1 MLIKKEE
8 ERMKIDNVHKAIVV
22 VLLLFSTANFVL
34 AQSGRGKGRLKGEVL
49 DENGNPIENAKIV
62 ITSMEYQD
70 LSFEATSNKKGNWA
84 VIGLGSGMWR
94 VTIAAEGYSPA
105 YTDIDVKQL
114 KKNPKIVMALEKI
127 KQTAHITPQDRT
139 SLDLINQGNEFFA
152 EKKYDE
158 AISVFEKF
166 LEKNPGSSQ
175 IHINIGNCYIQ
186 KNELDKAAQEFNKVL
201 EGIKPEKDDISANE
215 IATKAMAGM
224 GEVYLLKGD
233 FEKAQKYIEKVLD
246 NYPEDERMTF
256 NMGEIYFSNNKIG
269 EAIHYYE
276 LSKQINPKWG
286 KPYLKLGYAYLNKGN
301 FEKAKENFRMF
312 IKVDPDSPDVQTA
325 QNILEYLEK

>member
-1 MLIKKEE
+1 
-8 ERMKIDNVHKAIVV
+8 MKINNGCKAILVI
-22 VLLLFSTANFVL
+22 LLLFSTVNFVL

-62 ITSMEYQD
+62 ITNIKWQD
-70 LSFEATSNKKGNWA
+70 LNFETISNKKGKWA
-84 VIGLGSGMWR
+84 VLGLGSGMWR
-94 VTIAAEGYSPA
+94 VTVTAEGYAPA
-105 YTDIDVKQL
+105 YTDTDVKQL
-114 KKNPKIVMALEKI
+114 KKNPEIILSLKKIE
-127 KQTAHITPQDRT
+127 QTAHITPQDRT
-139 SLDLINQGNEFFA
+139 SLDLLDQGNKFFT

-158 AISVFEKF
+158 AISAFEQF
-166 LEKNPGSSQ
+166 LEKNPASYQ
-175 IHINIGNCYIQ
+175 VHLNIGNCYIQ
-186 KNELDKAAQEFNKVL
+186 NNELDKATQEFNKIL
-201 EGIKPEKDDISANE
+201 EGIKLETDDLRGNE

-233 FEKAQKYIEKVLD
+233 FENAQKYIKKVLD
-246 NYPEDERMTF
+246 NFPEDERMTF
-256 NMGEIYFSNNKIG
+256 NMGEIYFSNNKID

-301 FEKAKENFRMF
+301 FEKAKENLRIF
-312 IKVDPDSPDVQTA
+312 IEVDPDSPDVQTA